1 LPSVNSFNLD
11 SEVLPPLLPNPG
23 DQSNSK
29 TLPSSGT
36 QDLTKSPNLPSL
48 LLPLPQTYEDHPQ
61 LLPGTPLIIGGML
74 SQETSADGTDF
85 KLKLNKDNSHLR
97 HDATHV
103 VAAPLTADA
112 GYQAKTCLSS

>member
-1 LPSVNSFNLD
+1 
-11 SEVLPPLLPNPG
+11 
-23 DQSNSK
+23 
-29 TLPSSGT
+29 
-36 QDLTKSPNLPSL
+36 
-48 LLPLPQTYEDHPQ
+48 
-61 LLPGTPLIIGGML
+61 ML

-112 GYQAKTCLSS
+112 GYQVKTCLSS